1 MSLYQQHYGQ
11 QGPRLVLVHGWG
23 LHGGVWDE
31 VAESLA
37 RHSRVTVVDL
47 PGHGRS
53 PALADGFTLQGV
65 AAQLAATLVEP
76 AWWVGWSLGGMIATQ
91 LAHDYP
97 AQCLGLSLVASNPR
111 FVRAQDWPHAQPAAV
126 LEKFAE
132 SLVQDYRAT
141 VQRFVAVQALTS
153 PHAKEEMR
161 RLRASIFAHG
171 EPDPTALVGG
181 LAILADADLRETV
194 RQLACPVQMIMGTH
208 DTLAPAEAGQQ
219 LSADAPGL
227 VLHVID
233 GAGHCPFMSHRE
245 QFIDLLKRFIQPDA

>member
-1 MSLYQQHYGQ
+1 MSLYLQHYGE

-31 VAESLA
+31 VAEALA
-37 RHSRVTVVDL
+37 AHYRVTVVDL

-53 PALADGFTLQGV
+53 PALATGFDLREV
-65 AAQLAATLVEP
+65 AAALADTVAEP

-91 LAHDYP
+91 LAHDHP

-111 FVRAQDWPHAQPAAV
+111 FVREADWPHAQPSAV
-126 LEKFAE
+126 LAQFAE
-132 SLVQDYRAT
+132 ALTQDYRAT

-171 EPDPTALVGG
+171 EPDPAALAGG
-181 LAILADADLRETV
+181 LAILAGADLRETL
-194 RQLACPVQMIMGTH
+194 RQLACPVQLIMGTH
-208 DTLAPAEAGQQ
+208 DTLAPAEAGRQ
-219 LSADAPGL
+219 LLATTPGL
-227 VLHVID
+227 GLHVIA
-233 GAGHCPFMSHRE
+233 GAGHCPFMTHRE
-245 QFIDLLKRFIQPDA
+245 QFIDLLERFITSDA